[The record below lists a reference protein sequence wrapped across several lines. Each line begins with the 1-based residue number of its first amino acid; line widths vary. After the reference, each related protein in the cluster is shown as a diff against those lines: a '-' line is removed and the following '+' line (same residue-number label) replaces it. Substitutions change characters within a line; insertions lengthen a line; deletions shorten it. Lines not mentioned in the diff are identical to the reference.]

1 MKAIATGLAAAAVM
15 ATGLLAPMP
24 AQADPV
30 TNRAKATLSTPW
42 AAECDVPACWN
53 IRIASIPRKL
63 KKGQTFTVRLES
75 RLQKATTRVG
85 DVMQL
90 VFLNVTAPDYSVTPS
105 VEMIDVTV
113 IRDGR
118 RLPGTGSCTEERV
131 INPVG
136 AGDRPAMVCA
146 TFNTEDRIWT
156 GKETRVVRLKY
167 LGGTFGDVPP
177 AASLTPGVFLQGLAQ
192 TTNLSTKLARVRYGL

>member
-1 MKAIATGLAAAAVM
+1 MKAYISGMAAAAVVG
-15 ATGLLAPMP
+15 AGLLAPMP

-30 TNRAKATLSTPW
+30 TNRVKSTLSTPW

-75 RLQKATTRVG
+75 RLERATTRVG
-85 DVMQL
+85 DVMQR

-105 VEMIDVTV
+105 MEMIDVTV
-113 IRDGR
+113 IRDGK
-118 RLPGTGSCTEERV
+118 RLPGTGSCTQERV

-156 GKETRVVRLKY
+156 GKETRTLRLKY
-167 LGGTFGDVPP
+167 LGGMMRPIPD
-177 AASLTPGVFLQGLAQ
+177 AASLSPGVFLLGLAQ
-192 TTNLSTKLARVRYGL
+192 TTNLPTSQVRVRYGL

>member
-1 MKAIATGLAAAAVM
+1 MKAYISGMAAAAVVG
-15 ATGLLAPMP
+15 AGLLAPMP
-24 AQADPV
+24 AQADPAM
-30 TNRAKATLSTPW
+30 TRAKSTLSTPW

-75 RLQKATTRVG
+75 RLERATTRVG
-85 DVMQL
+85 AVMQL

-105 VEMIDVTV
+105 MEMIDVTV
-113 IRDGR
+113 IRDGK

-131 INPVG
+131 VNPVG

-146 TFNTEDRIWT
+146 TSNPEGRIWK
-156 GKETRVVRLKY
+156 GRETRVVRLKY

-177 AASLTPGVFLQGLAQ
+177 AVSLTPGVFLQGLAQ